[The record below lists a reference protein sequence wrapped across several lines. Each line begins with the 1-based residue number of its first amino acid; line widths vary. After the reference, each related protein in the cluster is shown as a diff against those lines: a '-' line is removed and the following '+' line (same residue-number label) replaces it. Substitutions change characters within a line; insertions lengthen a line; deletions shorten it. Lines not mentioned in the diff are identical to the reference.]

1 MQGNMHDHENGEY
14 DNQPGLAQGEIL
26 SERHEIHTDQDQR
39 HECEKDAVILFDLE
53 RGFFLGFHG
62 NRIVSQKLFCAIA
75 RTYSVRKGSVRFPEG
90 AIVMGWGN
98 PYTKRINT

>member
-14 DNQPGLAQGEIL
+14 DSQPGLTQGEIL
-26 SERHEIHTDQDQR
+26 RERHEIHADQDQR
-39 HECEKDAVILFDLE
+39 HEREKDAIVLLDLE

-75 RTYSVRKGSVRFPEG
+75 RTYSVRKCSYSVPK
-90 AIVMGWGN
+90 AQL
-98 PYTKRINT
+98 